1 MYIVLTKGTDTNSL
15 LHLDGKIITTLMSS
29 VQKEY
34 CKQRLLELL
43 IKLKHE
49 RKNNKNAPEKSD
61 KKRFR
66 NTDSHNI
73 ALFSS
78 NPVPKPIPRRDPSD
92 KPPFTKSRLPYCQD
106 LSIHTIVR
114 VGRPVDATSGRVRGN
129 DIGR

>member
-1 MYIVLTKGTDTNSL
+1 MYIVLTKGTDRNSL
-15 LHLDGKIITTLMSS
+15 FHLDGRMKTTPTCLRFR
-29 VQKEY
+29 KN
-34 CKQRLLELL
+34 KQRLLELL
-43 IKLKHE
+43 IKLKHK